1 MLLCLGGSGLFKAIK
16 DQFFFFFAYFGCLR
30 DFIRPNLAEGKV
42 GRLFGQNLSKSF
54 KAWGFVTFRLSLFC
68 VIFSLRDKAF
78 TLIIKLI

>member
-42 GRLFGQNLSKSF
+42 GRLFGQNYQNHLRL
-54 KAWGFVTFRLSLFC
+54 GGLSLF
-68 VIFSLRDKAF
+68 D
-78 TLIIKLI
+78 